1 MLDKRSLSL
10 VIGLLTKTKEYGVN
24 WQPTTSS
31 NSFIVTSDDVTI
43 SISHGTDDN
52 TDVGFVAI
60 SLRDKLGKTMDNFWV
75 EENEQEYKMMLELYT
90 FARRKANN
98 VDETM
103 DSLIK
108 KLSEGGEFG
117 EKASY

>member
-1 MLDKRSLSL
+1 
-10 VIGLLTKTKEYGVN
+10 
-24 WQPTTSS
+24 
-31 NSFIVTSDDVTI
+31 
-43 SISHGTDDN
+43 
-52 TDVGFVAI
+52 
-60 SLRDKLGKTMDNFWV
+60 MDNFWV